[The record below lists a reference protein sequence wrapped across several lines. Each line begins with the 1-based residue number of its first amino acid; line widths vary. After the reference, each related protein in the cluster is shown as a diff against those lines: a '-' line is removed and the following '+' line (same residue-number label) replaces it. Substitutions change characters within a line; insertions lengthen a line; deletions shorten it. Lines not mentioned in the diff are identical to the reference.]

1 MRIDKYLNNKY
12 EKMIYFFGEE
22 EDGSAKVINADRP
35 FTLKEKTDIMKIP
48 VFSLGRWGL
57 NEFSNIMKERE
68 KSHYENKD
76 ILQLVIPFHKWII
89 HYIDDR
95 DYDTDYFMIIIH
107 EPDYGHIRM
116 KRIHFDKH
124 MPKYIL
130 SDYYWLSVRTNAT
143 GTLAT
148 NIHSERPFRRFQT
161 PSPGT
166 LNVNGDYFTYDDLD
180 KDEVFMLNHLANT
193 SWLLSNQ
200 KIEEKVEEVKPDSN
214 LIKMALRKGK
224 LPPVSYK
231 VLDINIF
238 KRKSKNG
245 GFKFPN
251 RQKPG
256 QHTRRG
262 HQRTY
267 KSGKKIYIKPQII
280 NLGAER
286 KIYKDYRI
294 KN

>member
-1 MRIDKYLNNKY
+1 
-12 EKMIYFFGEE
+12 
-22 EDGSAKVINADRP
+22 
-35 FTLKEKTDIMKIP
+35 
-48 VFSLGRWGL
+48 
-57 NEFSNIMKERE
+57 
-68 KSHYENKD
+68 
-76 ILQLVIPFHKWII
+76 
-89 HYIDDR
+89 
-95 DYDTDYFMIIIH
+95 
-107 EPDYGHIRM
+107 
-116 KRIHFDKH
+116 
-124 MPKYIL
+124 
-130 SDYYWLSVRTNAT
+130 
-143 GTLAT
+143 
-148 NIHSERPFRRFQT
+148 
-161 PSPGT
+161 
-166 LNVNGDYFTYDDLD
+166 
-180 KDEVFMLNHLANT
+180 
-193 SWLLSNQ
+193 
-200 KIEEKVEEVKPDSN
+200 
-214 LIKMALRKGK
+214 MALRKGK